1 MCNTKES
8 NKAYQQRLGTWQ
20 VKPLTK
26 TNHETLTQTRT
37 LTQAHYHYPDPTPT
51 PTLAG

>member
-26 TNHETLTQTRT
+26 TNHETLTQNPNPNASP
-37 LTQAHYHYPDPTPT
+37 LP
-51 PTLAG
+51 

>member
-20 VKPLTK
+20 VKTLTK
-26 TNHETLTQTRT
+26 TNHETLTQNPNPNASP
-37 LTQAHYHYPDPTPT
+37 LPLP
-51 PTLAG
+51 